1 MNYVN
6 IIRRIIKIDE
16 AIDRIPWND
25 KYDDVYE
32 NLCNKRDLLVASIK
46 EYLKCP
52 DRTVRELR
60 VRSLQRKK
68 QVKLACQLL
77 SVNYYSIIR

>member
-1 MNYVN
+1 MSYVKT
-6 IIRRIIKIDE
+6 IRRIIKIDE
-16 AIDRIPWND
+16 ALGRIPWDD
-25 KYDDVYE
+25 KYDEVYE
-32 NLCNKRDLLVASIK
+32 RLCDKRDLLVASIK

-60 VRSLQRKK
+60 VRSYQRKK

-77 SVNYYSIIR
+77 KVDYYTVIR